1 MISMK
6 EYRYIFGPLP
16 SRRMGLSLG
25 VSPVPKKY
33 CNYSCVYCQ
42 LGRTPKLQ
50 KSKEMY
56 FPVADILAEVADYL
70 ESGVAF
76 DVLTVVGE
84 GEPTLYEGLGEL
96 LEGLKKLTDKP
107 VAVITNSALLPEE
120 EVRQALAK
128 ADIVMPSLD
137 AYDDTSFKKINRPWK
152 EMSFDE
158 IYRGL
163 VTFSREFQGQLWL
176 EIMLVRGLNDDEASL
191 MKLKEL
197 LADIRYDRL
206 FINSPVRPPAE
217 DWVQEP
223 DETALAK
230 AAEILGGHSVDKA
243 ASPDFFSEVPDHYE
257 AILSIIKRHPMNQ
270 HEISAFLN
278 SRDCPDREQEQVFA
292 RLEQNPAVEK
302 VDYKGFRT
310 YRLVK

>member
-1 MISMK
+1 MK
-6 EYRYIFGPLP
+6 MQEYRHIFGPLP

-50 KSKEMY
+50 KSKGMY

-70 ESGVAF
+70 KSGVAF

-96 LEGLKKLTDKP
+96 LIGLKKLTDKP
-107 VAVITNSALLPEE
+107 VAVITNSALLPDE
-120 EVRQALAK
+120 EVRQALAN

-158 IYRGL
+158 IYQGL

-176 EIMLVRGLNDDEASL
+176 EIMLVQGLNDDETSL
-191 MKLKEL
+191 LKLKGL
-197 LADIRYDRL
+197 LKEIRHDRL

-217 DWVQEP
+217 GWVKEP
-223 DETALAK
+223 DEGALER
-230 AAEILGGHSVDKA
+230 AAELLGGLSISKS

-270 HEISAFLN
+270 HEISSFLN
-278 SRDCPDREQEQVFA
+278 SRDCLDQEQVFA
-292 RLEQNPAVEK
+292 QLEQNPAVEV
-302 VDYKGFRT
+302 VDYKGYRT

>member
-1 MISMK
+1 MK
-6 EYRYIFGPLP
+6 EYRHIFGPLP

-33 CNYSCVYCQ
+33 CNFSCVYCQ

-50 KSKEMY
+50 KDKGMY
-56 FPVADILAEVADYL
+56 FPVEDILAEVADYL
-70 ESGVAF
+70 KIGIAF
-76 DVLTVVGE
+76 DVMTVVGE

-96 LEGLKKLTDKP
+96 LTGLKKLTDKP

-120 EVRQALAK
+120 EVRRALAK

-152 EMSFDE
+152 ELNFDG

-163 VTFSREFQGQLWL
+163 VTFSQEFQGQLWL

-191 MKLKEL
+191 LKFKEL
-197 LADIRYDRL
+197 LKEIRYDRL

-217 DWVQEP
+217 DWVKEP
-223 DETALAK
+223 DEGALAR
-230 AAEILGGHSVDKA
+230 AAEILGGLSIDKA
-243 ASPDFFSEVPDHYE
+243 ASPDFFSEIPDHCE

-270 HEISAFLN
+270 HEITSFLN
-278 SRDCPDREQEQVFA
+278 SRDCMDQEQVFVQ
-292 RLEQNPAVEK
+292 LEQNPEVEV
-302 VDYKGFRT
+302 VDYKGYRT